1 MTTSSITITAI
12 PAPIPAFAPVL
23 RPWLAVSGESEEAA
37 VDEEAAVGEEAIVGE
52 PLVVVC
58 EPRAVMA
65 ALEAAGN
72 VVDDGAAAPK
82 VAASTNRLE
91 LIPQQ
96 LLSPQQ

>member
-1 MTTSSITITAI
+1 MTTSNITTTAI
-12 PAPIPAFAPVL
+12 SAPIPAFAPVL
-23 RPWLAVSGESEEAA
+23 RPWVAVSEEIEEAA
-37 VDEEAAVGEEAIVGE
+37 LDEDAIIGE
-52 PLVVVC
+52 PLVVVR
-58 EPRAVMA
+58 ESRAVVA
-65 ALEAAGN
+65 VLEAAGN